1 MTRTDDDR
9 VIDLKEQAIIEQ
21 LAQRLASK
29 FAEVPPRT
37 VEDVVRAQY
46 ARFDGRPVRDFV
58 PLFVER
64 RATNELTGRGA

>member
-1 MTRTDDDR
+1 MNWQHDDQ

-29 FAEVPPRT
+29 FAEVPPTT

-64 RATNELTGRGA
+64 RASSELSGRA